1 MRLNEQLFSMLE
13 SGNGKD
19 RIPFLK
25 KEIEEKR
32 INYKD
37 ILSILSE
44 PCCHNLCDTRDDI
57 LFLISLGF
65 EFRDSSS
72 IYQTFTQKSFE
83 DSHDINEV
91 MQSLIYFY
99 SKDQTTINFVCE
111 KVTEKQIL
119 KLDFPPNY
127 LENIASKRKDLH
139 EAIFEK
145 IVNEKTIEE
154 ECMEN
159 LSSKLNVKL
168 TPNIENLVDKMN
180 KINFVKRNHLVYILT
195 YHDYENVLKNEKLN
209 SYWQE
214 YCEYMKKIM
223 LDENDCYLKE
233 YNTKQLDGFASYI
246 NQTKTEDDKFIFFK
260 RKLIYSDYI
269 ASKTNLYLN
278 VELRTFVLLKDNE
291 FKSNVFL
298 YKTDI
303 KDKYCQHVI
312 DSIIGKD
319 CLIKYFNSPD
329 GISFSRKLID
339 VTDDEKFKEWIN
351 KITPKQ
357 QAQQRKFSL

>member
-65 EFRDSSS
+65 EFRDSSA
-72 IYQTFTQKSFE
+72 IYQAFTQKSLE

-91 MQSLIYFY
+91 MQSLICFY
-99 SKDQTTINFVCE
+99 SKDQTAINFVRE
-111 KVTEKQIL
+111 NITKKQIL
-119 KLDFPPNY
+119 ELNFTQNY
-127 LENIASKRKDLH
+127 LEKIASERKDLH

-145 IVNEKTIEE
+145 IINEKTIEE
-154 ECMEN
+154 ECLEN

-246 NQTKTEDDKFIFFK
+246 NQTKTEDDKFIF
-260 RKLIYSDYI
+260 
-269 ASKTNLYLN
+269 SKENL
-278 VELRTFVLLKDNE
+278 
-291 FKSNVFL
+291 
-298 YKTDI
+298 
-303 KDKYCQHVI
+303 
-312 DSIIGKD
+312 SIQIILQVKP
-319 CLIKYFNSPD
+319 IF
-329 GISFSRKLID
+329 I
-339 VTDDEKFKEWIN
+339 
-351 KITPKQ
+351 
-357 QAQQRKFSL
+357 

>member
-99 SKDQTTINFVCE
+99 SKDQTTINFVCG
-111 KVTEKQIL
+111 K
-119 KLDFPPNY
+119 
-127 LENIASKRKDLH
+127 
-139 EAIFEK
+139 
-145 IVNEKTIEE
+145 
-154 ECMEN
+154 
-159 LSSKLNVKL
+159 
-168 TPNIENLVDKMN
+168 
-180 KINFVKRNHLVYILT
+180 
-195 YHDYENVLKNEKLN
+195 
-209 SYWQE
+209 SY
-214 YCEYMKKIM
+214 
-223 LDENDCYLKE
+223 
-233 YNTKQLDGFASYI
+233 
-246 NQTKTEDDKFIFFK
+246 
-260 RKLIYSDYI
+260 
-269 ASKTNLYLN
+269 
-278 VELRTFVLLKDNE
+278 
-291 FKSNVFL
+291 
-298 YKTDI
+298 
-303 KDKYCQHVI
+303 
-312 DSIIGKD
+312 
-319 CLIKYFNSPD
+319 
-329 GISFSRKLID
+329 
-339 VTDDEKFKEWIN
+339 
-351 KITPKQ
+351 
-357 QAQQRKFSL
+357 